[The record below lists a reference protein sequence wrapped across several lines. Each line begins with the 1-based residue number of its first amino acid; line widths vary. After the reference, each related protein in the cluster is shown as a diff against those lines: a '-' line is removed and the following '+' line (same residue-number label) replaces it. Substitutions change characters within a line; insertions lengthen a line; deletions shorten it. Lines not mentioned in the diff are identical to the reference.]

1 LTLEVTENLFIE
13 DLRFLVPLLHEIKTM
28 GIQISMDDFGT
39 GYSSLSMLRKLPID
53 ELKID
58 KSFVD
63 EIVEDDVSAS
73 TVRNIIAIAKN
84 FGMRVVAEGV
94 ESQAQKELLG
104 TLGCDIFQGYYFA
117 KPLSKEEL
125 ELFLQRKKPLQER

>member
-1 LTLEVTENLFIE
+1 M
-13 DLRFLVPLLHEIKTM
+13 PLLQEIKTM

-58 KSFVD
+58 KSFID
-63 EIVEDDVSAS
+63 EILKDDVSAS

-94 ESQAQKELLG
+94 ESQAQKELLS
-104 TLGCDIFQGYYFA
+104 TLGCDLFQGYYFA
-117 KPLSKEEL
+117 KPLLKEEL
-125 ELFLQRKKPLQER
+125 ERFLQGKKPISEP